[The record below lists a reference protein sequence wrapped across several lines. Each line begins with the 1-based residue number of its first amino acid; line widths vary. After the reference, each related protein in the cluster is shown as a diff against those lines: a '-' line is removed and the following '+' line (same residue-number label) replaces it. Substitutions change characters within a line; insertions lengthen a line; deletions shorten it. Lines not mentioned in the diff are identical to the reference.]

1 MRKGIR
7 GIVFAVVICSSPSCG
22 GGDEGESTR
31 QACIVAP
38 EEINEGFVDLK
49 VEFTLPAELSTGCA
63 AGQTDNL
70 QVYVLVPG
78 ADTCDLTLNGST
90 LSGCCPDIENTS
102 NQMLSLTAVYRDLAS
117 LQALAEQRK
126 NEFLKT
132 TSPRTVEV
140 SFADEDIETEYY
152 GNNLS
157 SWCAG
162 TL

>member
-7 GIVFAVVICSSPSCG
+7 GIVFAAVMCSVPSCG
-22 GGDEGESTR
+22 GGDEGGPTR
-31 QACIVAP
+31 QACIAAP
-38 EEINEGFVDLK
+38 EEINDGFVDLK
-49 VEFTLPAELSTGCA
+49 VEFTLPAELSTGCT

-70 QVYVLVPG
+70 QVYVLIPG
-78 ADTCDLTLNGST
+78 ADTCDLSLNGSI
-90 LSGCCPDIENTS
+90 LSGCCPDIENAS

-117 LQALAEQRK
+117 QQALAEQRK
-126 NEFLKT
+126 NQFLKT